1 MIRFCL
7 LGSGSSGNAIF
18 ITTGP
23 TKILIDNGLS
33 LRQLELRLKS
43 LGESLDGL
51 RAIFVTHEHGDHV
64 NGVGVLARRTK
75 APVFMSEGTYA
86 NLPKGVGDIPD
97 VRCFESGDTLSV
109 DGITL
114 KSFHVEHDAADP
126 VSYVIR
132 SGGCQLGIASD
143 LGTATHLVRQRL
155 QGSNALVLESNY
167 CPEMLRN
174 SSYPSSVV
182 QRIGS
187 PQGHLSN
194 PDMNS
199 LLDDLLHDGLQLVVA
214 VHISRENNTEKKA
227 RDMAARVLRAHGAQL
242 YIAGQDGP
250 SPIFELRPEKN
261 AAQRQIA

>member
-1 MIRFCL
+1 MIRFSL

-18 ITTGP
+18 ITTGA
-23 TKILIDNGLS
+23 TKIVIDNGLS
-33 LRQLELRLKS
+33 VSQLELRLKAV
-43 LGESLDGL
+43 GESLDGL

-86 NLPKGVGDIPD
+86 NLPKGVGDLPA

-132 SGGCQLGIASD
+132 SGASQLGIASD
-143 LGTATHLVRQRL
+143 LGTATHLVRQR
-155 QGSNALVLESNY
+155 QRGSNALVLESNY
-167 CPEMLRN
+167 CPEMLRH
-174 SSYPSSVV
+174 SAYPAAVV

-199 LLDDLLHDGLQLVVA
+199 LLADLLHDGLQLVVA
-214 VHISRENNTEKKA
+214 VHISRENNTVEKA
-227 RDMAARVLRAHGAQL
+227 REMAARVLRSHGAQL
-242 YIAGQDGP
+242 YIASQDGP
-250 SPIFELRPEKN
+250 SPIFELNAEKN
-261 AAQRQIA
+261 APHRQIA

>member
-1 MIRFCL
+1 MIRFSL
-7 LGSGSSGNAIF
+7 LGSGSSGNAI
-18 ITTGP
+18 IIVTGA

-33 LRQLELRLKS
+33 VRQLELRLKAV
-43 LGESLDGL
+43 GESLEGL
-51 RAIFVTHEHGDHV
+51 RGIFVTHEHTDHV

-75 APVFMSEGTYA
+75 ATVFMSEGTYA
-86 NLPKGVGDIPD
+86 NLPKGVGNIPA
-97 VRCFESGDTLSV
+97 VERFESGDTLSI

-114 KSFHVEHDAADP
+114 KSFRVEHDAADP

-132 SGGCQLGIASD
+132 SGGCQLGIATD

-167 CPEMLRN
+167 CPEMLRH
-174 SSYPSSVV
+174 SSYPAAVV

-199 LLDDLLHDGLQLVVA
+199 LLADLLHDGLQLVVA
-214 VHISRENNTEKKA
+214 VHISQENNTEKKA
-227 RDMAARVLRAHGAQL
+227 REMAARVLRSHGAQL
-242 YIAGQDGP
+242 HIASQDGP
-250 SPIFELRPEKN
+250 SPIFEVKAGKTAP
-261 AAQRQIA
+261 QRQIA

>member
-1 MIRFCL
+1 MIRFSL
-7 LGSGSSGNAIF
+7 LGSGSSGNAII
-18 ITTGP
+18 ITAGA

-33 LRQLELRLKS
+33 VRKLELRLKAV
-43 LGESLDGL
+43 GESLEGL
-51 RAIFVTHEHGDHV
+51 RAIFVTHEHTDHV

-86 NLPKGVGDIPD
+86 NLPEGLGDIPA
-97 VRCFESGDTLSV
+97 VHCFESGDTLSV

-114 KSFHVEHDAADP
+114 RSFCVEHDAADP

-132 SGGCQLGIASD
+132 SGGCQLGIATD

-155 QGSNALVLESNY
+155 KASNALVLESNY
-167 CPEMLRN
+167 CPEMLRH
-174 SSYPSSVV
+174 SPYPAAVV

-199 LLDDLLHDGLQLVVA
+199 LLADLLHDELQLVVA
-214 VHISRENNTEKKA
+214 VHISRENNTEEKA
-227 RDMAARVLRAHGAQL
+227 REMAARVLRSHNARLH
-242 YIAGQDGP
+242 IASQDGP
-250 SPIFELRPEKN
+250 SPLFEVRAGKN
-261 AAQRQIA
+261 APQRQIA